1 MGLHRA
7 FGYLALFCLST
18 LSGCQQANDDTPG
31 AAGASGGSDE
41 RGSSGGGAGGTASSD
56 SGGAPALRG
65 SVVVSMV
72 APSAENEGYSAVL
85 GRFFDG
91 PTPPAIPLELD
102 SEQGDCKLLVPSN
115 PFCDTPCAPD
125 VCTADDVCTKYPTPL
140 AVGSLTLEGL
150 GDTIQVEP
158 STSKS
163 IYQSP
168 SLPYPPCSDG
178 STVTA
183 SAADFTLEA
192 ECILP
197 LELSGPDPIPVAAG
211 EPVRVTWEPAPATAH
226 SRIRIGL
233 DLAHHGGK
241 KGEIDCEVPDTGS
254 FEIPEPLVTKLVGLG
269 LAGYPTI
276 SVSRVSVGTDA
287 RLSDVVLLMSQSLQ
301 RAVDTGVESCQED
314 VECTAP
320 KLCGPTRTCQ

>member
-1 MGLHRA
+1 MGLHRV
-7 FGYLALFCLST
+7 FGYPAFLCVSL
-18 LSGCQQANDDTPG
+18 LSGCQQANDGPPD
-31 AAGASGGSDE
+31 AAGASGGSGG
-41 RGSSGGGAGGTASSD
+41 GSSGSEAGGMPSSGSGGTA
-56 SGGAPALRG
+56 ALRG
-65 SVVVSMV
+65 SVVISMV

-102 SEQGDCKLLVPSN
+102 SEQDDCKLFVPSH
-115 PFCDTPCAPD
+115 PFCETPCAPG
-125 VCTADDVCTKYPTPL
+125 VCTADDVCTEYPTPV
-140 AVGSLTLEGL
+140 AVGALTLEGL
-150 GDTIQVEP
+150 GETIQVEP
-158 STSKS
+158 STSMS

-168 SLPYPPCSDG
+168 SLPYPPCADG

-183 SAADFTLEA
+183 SAADFALEA

-211 EPVRVTWEPAPATAH
+211 EPVRVTWEAAPATAH

-233 DLAHHGGK
+233 DVAHHGGK

-254 FEIPEPLVTKLVGLG
+254 FDIPEPLVTKLVGLG

-276 SVSRVSVGTDA
+276 SISRVSVGTDA
-287 RLSDVVLLMSQSLQ
+287 KLSDVVLLMSQSLQ

-320 KLCGPTRTCQ
+320 KVCGPTRTCE